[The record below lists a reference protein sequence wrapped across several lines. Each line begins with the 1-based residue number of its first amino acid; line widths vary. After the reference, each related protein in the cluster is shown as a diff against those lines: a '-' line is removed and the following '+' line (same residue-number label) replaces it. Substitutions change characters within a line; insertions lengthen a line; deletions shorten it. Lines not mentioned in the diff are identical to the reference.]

1 MLSGISLRFLILMS
15 SESKVYFFFEKKGF
29 SFTKR
34 TLLKSF
40 IERLFKK
47 EKTPL
52 DSINYVF
59 CSDKRL
65 LEINR
70 GYLHHDYYTD
80 IISFDLSGHGE
91 PPHGA
96 GSLAKSSRNSKT
108 KRAPGKVAEI
118 YISVD
123 RVRDNAKKM
132 GVSFS
137 NELHRVIFHGA
148 LHICGYKDKKVSERL
163 TMRKKEDQYLV
174 LWGFVPRGT
183 QP

>member
-1 MLSGISLRFLILMS
+1 MG
-15 SESKVYFFFEKKGF
+15 SESKVYFFFEKRGF
-29 SFTKR
+29 SITKR
-34 TLLKSF
+34 ALLKSF
-40 IERLFKK
+40 IETLFKK

-52 DSINYVF
+52 ESINYVF

-70 GYLHHDYYTD
+70 GYLRHDYYTD

-91 PPHGA
+91 PPHRA
-96 GSLAKSSRNSKT
+96 GSPAKASGNRKV
-108 KRAPGKVAEI
+108 KGAPGKVAEI

-148 LHICGYKDKKVSERL
+148 LHICGHKDKKVLERL

-183 QP
+183 RA